1 MARAK
6 NPWRP
11 LKVWRPSEWVSFK
24 NVWRRAKKVIWSDL
38 RLMQR
43 DLRQEFVDG
52 QLIMAVRFFAPNGRE
67 TMRIILER
75 ACWQW
80 LKINDASSITGW
92 EAIPG
97 WDADAHK
104 EETWDFRV
112 RRRELDELYPDA
124 DTTGPAGP
132 PGATG
137 PQGPAGLIGATGP
150 QGLGAAVG
158 PTGPQG
164 PAGLIGATGP
174 QGPAASVGATGPTG
188 PVGATGP
195 AFASSDRRKPGRK
208 ITKNWRLTAAVELDN
223 FMKEKERTPTAP
235 ELAERV
241 DRKLE
246 YCPDDSEVR
255 DLIRFLINE

>member
-6 NPWRP
+6 KLWRP
-11 LKVWRPSEWVSFK
+11 LKVWHPHEWVSFK
-24 NVWRRAKKVIWSDL
+24 NVWQRAKKVIWSDL
-38 RLMQR
+38 WLMQR

-52 QLIMAVRFFAPNGRE
+52 RLIMAVRFFAPNGTE
-67 TMRIILER
+67 TMAIILEP

-97 WDADAHK
+97 WEADAHK

-150 QGLGAAVG
+150 QGGAGRADRSARSGG
-158 PTGPQG
+158 PDR
-164 PAGLIGATGP
+164 
-174 QGPAASVGATGPTG
+174 
-188 PVGATGP
+188 
-195 AFASSDRRKPGRK
+195 SDRSARWRGRADRSDRPGR
-208 ITKNWRLTAAVELDN
+208 
-223 FMKEKERTPTAP
+223 
-235 ELAERV
+235 
-241 DRKLE
+241 
-246 YCPDDSEVR
+246 R
-255 DLIRFLINE
+255 DGARICRCGE